1 MTPLRHRI
9 CMSAFKCILSVIGA
23 ILFTAQLSYKFYQ
36 FASIP
41 LSRSNGNRITHG
53 QTIGQPGAIHDYDR
67 NGKVFLSLDK
77 RYDLKSIYY
86 LPVPVFRLASLPLA
100 DYDEVYF
107 FTPKAVSRPNLLS
120 PLRGPPCPWL

>member
-1 MTPLRHRI
+1 MIRLRHRI
-9 CMSAFKCILSVIGA
+9 CISAFKCILSVFGA

-41 LSRSNGNRITHG
+41 LSGPNGNTISFG
-53 QTIGQPGAIHDYDR
+53 QTVGQPGAIRDYDR

-86 LPVPVFRLASLPLA
+86 LPVPLFHLPSLPLA
-100 DYDEVYF
+100 DYDELNI
-107 FTPKAVSRPNLLS
+107 FTPKAVVRPHFLS
-120 PLRGPPCPWL
+120 PLRGPPCSRL